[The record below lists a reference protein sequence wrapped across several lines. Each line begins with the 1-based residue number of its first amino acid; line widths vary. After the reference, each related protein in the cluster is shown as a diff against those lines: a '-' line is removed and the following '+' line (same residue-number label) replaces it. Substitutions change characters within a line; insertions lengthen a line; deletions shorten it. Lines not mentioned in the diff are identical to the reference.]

1 MNDTEGFFSYLIHLH
16 SLSHFFIL
24 SPIPGKTTTVAELIH
39 QAVHVHKLKVLVT
52 APSNV
57 AVDNVLERLVS
68 NKIQNQSHDKHIVKK
83 SKRKYLKDKGS
94 SINIRAVRLGH
105 PARIQ
110 ESILKYSLEA
120 LVQNT
125 DGTEIVSDI
134 RSELQS
140 YLKVVSNPKSRGMEK
155 REAYREMKS
164 LRKEIRSREEKVV
177 QSLISNAQVVLA
189 TNVGAATSILDRY
202 EKSPMSKPFDLVI
215 IDEAAQALEVSW

>member
-1 MNDTEGFFSYLIHLH
+1 MFLLYSSSHLYC
-16 SLSHFFIL
+16 
-24 SPIPGKTTTVAELIH
+24 PVPGKTTTVAELIH

-68 NKIQNQSHDKHIVKK
+68 NQIQNQSNDNNNFKK
-83 SKRKYLKDKGS
+83 NKRKLLKDINKGS
-94 SINIRAVRLGH
+94 PMNIRAVRLGH

-120 LVQNT
+120 LVQNA

-155 REAYREMKS
+155 REAYREMKI

-177 QSLISNAQVVLA
+177 QGLISNAQVVLA
-189 TNVGAATSILDRY
+189 TNVGAASSILDRY